1 MLDPL
6 SALVIA
12 AGVLAASLFLARLIP
27 DHYDD
32 GSLRR
37 AAARQR

>member
-6 SALVIA
+6 SALAIGA
-12 AGVLAASLFLARLIP
+12 CMLTASLFLARLIP

-32 GSLRR
+32 ASLQR
-37 AAARQR
+37 AAARKR